1 MSSFLPYQI
10 ISVIYDL
17 VVTISANW
25 MTPGLRRLFIVS
37 LVLLPCVGCDQIAK
51 VTARHYLSA
60 ESIDY
65 LNGLLRLQYVEN
77 SGAFLSAGSNLSAT
91 GRFWI
96 FTIFT
101 GLGLAGL
108 LLYVATSRK
117 LQSVHV
123 ISLSLMIGGGA
134 GNLIDR
140 IFNHGAV
147 IDFLNLGLGNL
158 RTGVFN
164 AADME
169 IVAGITLLLLQI
181 FLPKNHLPLE

>member
-1 MSSFLPYQI
+1 M
-10 ISVIYDL
+10 IYDL
-17 VVTISANW
+17 IVINSGNL
-25 MTPGLRRLFIVS
+25 MTPGFRRLLIVC
-37 LVLLPCVGCDQIAK
+37 LVLLPCVGCDQVAK
-51 VTARHYLSA
+51 VTARHYLSEA
-60 ESIDY
+60 SIDY
-65 LNGLLRLQYVEN
+65 LSGLLRLQYVEN
-77 SGAFLSAGSNLSAT
+77 SGAFLSAGANLSDS

-108 LLYVATSRK
+108 LLYVATARK
-117 LQSVHV
+117 LQSMHV
-123 ISLSLMIGGGA
+123 IALSFMIGGGA

-147 IDFLNLGLGNL
+147 IDFLNLGVGTV

-169 IVAGITLLLLQI
+169 IVAGITLLLLQSL
-181 FLPKNHLPLE
+181 LPKNHLPLE

>member
-1 MSSFLPYQI
+1 
-10 ISVIYDL
+10 
-17 VVTISANW
+17 
-25 MTPGLRRLFIVS
+25 MTPGLRRLLVVC
-37 LVLLPCVGCDQIAK
+37 LVLLPCVGCDQMAK
-51 VTARHYLSA
+51 VTARHFLSDA
-60 ESIDY
+60 AVDY
-65 LNGLLRLQYVEN
+65 WSGLLRLQYVEN
-77 SGAFLSAGSNLSAT
+77 SGAFLSAGANLSAS

-117 LQSVHV
+117 LQSLHV
-123 ISLSLMIGGGA
+123 IALSLMIGGGA

-147 IDFLNLGLGNL
+147 IDFLNLGVGNL

-169 IVAGITLLLLQI
+169 IVAGIALLLLQA
-181 FLPKNHLPLE
+181 FLLKNRLPVE